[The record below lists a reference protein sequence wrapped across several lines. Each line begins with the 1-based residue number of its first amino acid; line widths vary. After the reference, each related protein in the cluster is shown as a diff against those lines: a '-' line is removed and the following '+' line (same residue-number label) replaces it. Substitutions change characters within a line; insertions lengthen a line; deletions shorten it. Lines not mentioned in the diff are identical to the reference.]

1 VTQPEDQVPA
11 DADATADDHL
21 IAETDNTGS
30 YREIP
35 VNQDP
40 TVAIASDTDTPTEVT
55 L

>member
-1 VTQPEDQVPA
+1 MTQPHDLVPA

-30 YREIP
+30 PGEIA

-40 TVAIASDTDTPTEVT
+40 TVAIASDIDTPTEVT